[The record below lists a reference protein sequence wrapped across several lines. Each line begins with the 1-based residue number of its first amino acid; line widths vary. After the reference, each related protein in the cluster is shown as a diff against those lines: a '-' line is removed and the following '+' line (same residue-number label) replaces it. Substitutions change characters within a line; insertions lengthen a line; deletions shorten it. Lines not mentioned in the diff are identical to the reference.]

1 MKAISCARVRKI
13 LAAYRDGELEVAR
26 RIAIRQHL
34 ASCPACSV
42 EADALRSVGDLVRQS
57 SVSRGEGLSDSVGS
71 LRARV
76 VARVQAEQPQRS
88 TARRLL
94 DFNDGHLLWVAG
106 GATMATL
113 VCLLA
118 LLGVIRMSLRE
129 APSSLSA
136 VIGALG
142 DPGSNRNPV
151 ALDAR
156 MLLPRADP
164 DALMP
169 SPLLKPSEGWLAV
182 SAVVTRE
189 GLVRDVALLPTST
202 LLDPKDEELLDLL
215 DAATQTRFEP
225 ARAGG
230 EPVAVSVVW
239 LMAHT
244 TVVGRDG
251 APVVLAPR
259 APIRRLRN
267 DSPLPHSTVPMSS
280 KEPQLSVATA

>member
-1 MKAISCARVRKI
+1 MKAISCARVQKI
-13 LAAYRDGELEVAR
+13 SPPIAMGSSMFAR
-26 RIAIRQHL
+26 RMAIRQHL
-34 ASCPACSV
+34 ASCPACTCGSRRL
-42 EADALRSVGDLVRQS
+42 EILGDLVRQS

-71 LRARV
+71 LHARV

-151 ALDAR
+151 TLDGAFAAAR
-156 MLLPRADP
+156 GSRRAD
-164 DALMP
+164 AI
-169 SPLLKPSEGWLAV
+169 
-182 SAVVTRE
+182 
-189 GLVRDVALLPTST
+189 
-202 LLDPKDEELLDLL
+202 
-215 DAATQTRFEP
+215 AA
-225 ARAGG
+225 
-230 EPVAVSVVW
+230 
-239 LMAHT
+239 
-244 TVVGRDG
+244 
-251 APVVLAPR
+251 
-259 APIRRLRN
+259 
-267 DSPLPHSTVPMSS
+267 
-280 KEPQLSVATA
+280 PQAQ

>member
-1 MKAISCARVRKI
+1 MP
-13 LAAYRDGELEVAR
+13 R
-26 RIAIRQHL
+26 RICIRQHL
-34 ASCPACSV
+34 ASCQACTV
-42 EADALRSVGDLVRQS
+42 EADVLGTLGDFVRRS
-57 SVSRGEGLSDSVGS
+57 SVSRVEGLRDSVGS
-71 LRARV
+71 LHARV
-76 VARVQAEQPQRS
+76 VARVQAEKPQRS

-118 LLGVIRMSLRE
+118 LLGVMRMSLRE

-151 ALDAR
+151 TLGGR
-156 MLLPRADP
+156 IVLPRADP

-169 SPLLKPSEGWLAV
+169 SPLLKPSEGWLAI

-202 LLDPKDEELLDLL
+202 LLDPKDQELLDLL

-225 ARAGG
+225 ALSGG
-230 EPVAVSVVW
+230 APVAVNVVW

-251 APVVLAPR
+251 APVILPP
-259 APIRRLRN
+259 APIRRLRTGA
-267 DSPLPHSTVPMSS
+267 PLPHSMVPVSS
-280 KEPQLSVATA
+280 KEPTQSTATA

>member
-1 MKAISCARVRKI
+1 MKTISCAQVRKD
-13 LAAYRDGELEVAR
+13 LAAYRDGEVDVPR
-26 RIAIRQHL
+26 RMAIRQHL
-34 ASCPACSV
+34 ASCQACTV
-42 EADALRSVGDLVRQS
+42 EADVLGMLSDLVRQS
-57 SVSRGEGLSDSVGS
+57 SVSRVEGLRESVGS
-71 LRARV
+71 LHARV

-106 GATMATL
+106 AATMATL

-118 LLGVIRMSLRE
+118 LLGVMRMSLRE
-129 APSSLSA
+129 APYSLSA

-151 ALDAR
+151 TLDGR
-156 MLLPRADP
+156 IVLPRADP

-202 LLDPKDEELLDLL
+202 QLDPKDHALLDLL

-230 EPVAVSVVW
+230 SPVAVNVVW

-244 TVVGRDG
+244 TVIGRDG
-251 APVVLAPR
+251 APVILPR
-259 APIRRLRN
+259 APIRRLRT
-267 DSPLPHSTVPMSS
+267 DSPLPHSTTVPVSS
-280 KEPQLSVATA
+280 KEPAPSTATA

>member
-1 MKAISCARVRKI
+1 MKRISCALVRKD
-13 LAAYRDGELEVAR
+13 LAAYHDGELEVAR
-26 RIAIRQHL
+26 QVAIRHHL
-34 ASCPACSV
+34 ASCQSCTM
-42 EADALRSVGDLVRQS
+42 EADALGSLGELVRQS
-57 SVSRGEGLSDSVGS
+57 SASRSESLRDAVGS
-71 LRARV
+71 LHARV
-76 VARVQAEQPQRS
+76 VARVQAEQPRRS
-88 TARRLL
+88 TARRLI

-118 LLGVIRMSLRE
+118 LMGVMRMSLRE
-129 APSSLSA
+129 VPSSLSA
-136 VIGALG
+136 VIGALS

-156 MLLPRADP
+156 IVLPRADP

-169 SPLLKPSEGWLAV
+169 SPLLKPSEGWLAI

-202 LLDPKDEELLDLL
+202 ASDSEDQELLDLL

-230 EPVAVSVVW
+230 APVAVNVVW

-251 APVVLAPR
+251 APVVVLPR
-259 APIRRLRN
+259 APIRRLRT
-267 DSPLPHSTVPMSS
+267 DTPLPHATVPVSS
-280 KEPQLSVATA
+280 KESPAPAATA